1 MPHEPG
7 KAFDTAV
14 MCQWLLYVV
23 LRDPIGEQCAALFAL
38 MPPPCPVTADSF
50 SHVDD
55 PKINRRTYL
64 PNISLLGRSRSAV
77 KGEAKATG
85 QALQI

>member
-38 MPPPCPVTADSF
+38 MPPP
-50 SHVDD
+50 
-55 PKINRRTYL
+55 L
-64 PNISLLGRSRSAV
+64 PGNCGFFF
-77 KGEAKATG
+77 TC
-85 QALQI
+85 